1 MYVFCSQM
9 HFSKWFNEN
18 MEVGSSS
25 LQLLLKSELRG
36 WAIRMAIPLRTMTM
50 GTVEMIQL

>member
-1 MYVFCSQM
+1 M

-25 LQLLLKSELRG
+25 LQLLLKSELQG
-36 WAIRMAIPLRTMTM
+36 WAIRMAIPLKTMKM